1 MLNFCS
7 LYSGSSGNSLFV
19 ETENTKILIDA
30 GMSCKKIEEAL
41 SSIEVN
47 PSSINAILVTHEH
60 SDHVKGISTISR
72 KFDIPVFSTKETFEA
87 MPTQTE
93 KISENNINYFNP
105 SEKFY
110 INDLGILPFSI
121 PHDAANPCGFNII
134 KDNNT
139 QISIATD
146 IGHMTKA
153 IVDKLEGSK
162 FILLES
168 NYDTEVLKCCA
179 YPFKLKS
186 RIASENGH
194 LSNTMAGKT
203 ITYLTKN
210 GNLKTAM
217 LGHLSKESNF
227 PALAYQTVV
236 DELISNNAS
245 NDSLSLSVAS
255 RDCPGTLI
263 TL

>member
-30 GMSCKKIEEAL
+30 GMSCKKIEEGL
-41 SSIEVN
+41 QSIEGA

-60 SDHVKGISTISR
+60 SDHVKGIGTLSK
-72 KFDIPVFSTKETFEA
+72 KFDIPVFSAKETFDA
-87 MPTQTE
+87 MPAQTE
-93 KISENNINYFNP
+93 KLSSKNIKFFNP

-110 INDLGILPFSI
+110 IDDLEIFPFSI
-121 PHDAANPCGFNII
+121 PHDAANPCGFTIS
-134 KDNNT
+134 KDSSN

-146 IGHMTKA
+146 IGHMTKS
-153 IVDKLEGSK
+153 IVDSIEGSK

-168 NYDTEVLKCCA
+168 NYDTEVLRCCA
-179 YPFKLKS
+179 YPYRLKT
-186 RIASENGH
+186 RIAGDTGH

-203 ITYLTKN
+203 ISYLLKN

-227 PALAYQTVV
+227 PELAYQTVI
-236 DELISNNAS
+236 DEIISSNN
-245 NDSLSLSVAS
+245 NNINLSVAS
-255 RDCPGTLI
+255 RDCPSKLI

>member
-41 SSIEVN
+41 KSIDIE

-60 SDHVKGISTISR
+60 SDHVKGVSTISR
-72 KFDIPVFSTKETFEA
+72 KFDIPVFSAKETFEA

-93 KISENNINYFNP
+93 KISENNINYFNL

-121 PHDAANPCGFNII
+121 PHDAANPCGFNIS
-134 KDNNT
+134 KDSLH

-146 IGHMTKA
+146 IGHMTKS
-153 IVDKLEGSK
+153 IVDTLEGSQ

-179 YPFKLKS
+179 YPYKLKT
-186 RIASENGH
+186 RIASDIGH

-203 ITYLTKN
+203 ISYLLKN
-210 GNLKTAM
+210 GNLSTAM

-227 PALAYQTVV
+227 PELAYRTVI
-236 DELISNNAS
+236 DEIISNND
-245 NDSLSLSVAS
+245 NNFNLSVAS
-255 RDCPGTLI
+255 RDLPGKLI
-263 TL
+263 NI